1 MPEATT
7 TLAIAEAAGAKFGL
21 VGYVV
26 VLVIIG
32 LGTAIYWMLA
42 RNQQRM
48 SGADADG
55 QIQALAVYKEMLKAE
70 RETREEMLKAER
82 EARVAAETR
91 ADQFARELRDALQQ
105 VGELSGRMQAMTA
118 ELARVRKEL
127 ELMRGQIDGNN
138 HG

>member
-55 QIQALAVYKEMLKAE
+55 QIQALSVYKEMF
-70 RETREEMLKAER
+70 KAER

-105 VGELSGRMQAMTA
+105 LGELRGQLQAMTA
-118 ELARVRKEL
+118 ELARVRQEL